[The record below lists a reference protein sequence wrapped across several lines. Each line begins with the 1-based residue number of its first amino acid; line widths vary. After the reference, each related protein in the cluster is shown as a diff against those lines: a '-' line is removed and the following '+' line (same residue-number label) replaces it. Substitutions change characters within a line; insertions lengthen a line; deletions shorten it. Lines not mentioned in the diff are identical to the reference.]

1 MGCKCSKR
9 LARYVSGPVP
19 APKSGESQDD
29 KPSND
34 AALDEA
40 QAASSIDVNELE
52 AEAENEEP
60 KQEEEKPCPLAQ
72 RRAEEVETIR
82 KHDTAEADIFFLIDL
97 NWLAEWRSFAFQDG
111 PLPGPIDNSR
121 LVDPETG
128 KPKSGLLLKDD
139 YRGVNEALW
148 NFWHE
153 GYGGGPAVQRKCLD
167 LYAADPT
174 AAANAPQEEKVA
186 SPEDLKRDALAQ
198 SFAHAL
204 EAMKEFPLRLS
215 FAAPKPAVMASKGL
229 AELMPILMTAPHGTA
244 PSFDSSTTAN
254 DFLDTSQ
261 FPDNAVFVNIY
272 NLGSDGLGGM
282 INKISTMN
290 DVAMVGGVFHAGIEV
305 YGNEWTFGKTL
316 EDVSGVWRTLP
327 RMEMGHQYRA
337 TVPLG
342 STHLAN
348 VQVWELIRRLG
359 QEWLGTSY
367 DLLRRN
373 CLSFSNVL
381 CDELGVR
388 RIPRWVDRAPRAAT
402 AVMDTTAI
410 LGCTGRVK

>member
-9 LARYVSGPVP
+9 LARYVSAPGP
-19 APKSGESQDD
+19 APKSSEGQDDDLPTDESQVV
-29 KPSND
+29 
-34 AALDEA
+34 
-40 QAASSIDVNELE
+40 SSIDVNEFE
-52 AEAENEEP
+52 AEGENEEP
-60 KQEEEKPCPLAQ
+60 KQEEKPDPHAC
-72 RRAEEVETIR
+72 RRAEEVEAIR
-82 KHDTAEADIFFLIDL
+82 QHDTAEADIFYLIDL
-97 NWLAEWRSFAFQDG
+97 NWLAEWRNFAFKDG

-153 GYGGGPAVQRKCLD
+153 RYGGGPAVQRQCLD
-167 LYAADPT
+167 LYAPDPAD
-174 AAANAPQEEKVA
+174 APPAPREEKVA
-186 SPEDLKRDALAQ
+186 SPEDLKREAIAQ
-198 SFAHAL
+198 SFAHAMD
-204 EAMKEFPLRLS
+204 AMKEFPLKLS
-215 FAAPKPAVMASKGL
+215 FTAPKPAVMASKGL
-229 AELMPILMTAPHGTA
+229 ADLMPILMTAPHGSA
-244 PSFDSSTTAN
+244 PIFDSSTNAN
-254 DFLDTSQ
+254 DFLDTRQ
-261 FPDNAVFVNIY
+261 FPDNTVFVNIY

-305 YGNEWTFGKTL
+305 YGNEWTFGKTI
-316 EDVSGVWRTLP
+316 EEVSGVWRTLP

-342 STHLAN
+342 STPLAN
-348 VQVWELIRRLG
+348 VQVWELMRRLG
-359 QEWLGTSY
+359 KEWLGTSY

-373 CLSFSNVL
+373 CLSFSNTL

-388 RIPRWVDRAPRAAT
+388 RIPRWVDRAPRAAS

-410 LGCTGRVK
+410 LGCTGRNK